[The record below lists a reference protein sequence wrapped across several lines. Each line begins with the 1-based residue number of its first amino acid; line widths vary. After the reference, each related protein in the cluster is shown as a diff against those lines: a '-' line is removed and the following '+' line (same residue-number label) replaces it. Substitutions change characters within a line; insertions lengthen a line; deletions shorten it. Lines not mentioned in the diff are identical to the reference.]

1 MTQMTQITL
10 TQINNAFL
18 PAKEITDTEKFAG
31 RKEYVNE
38 AFHALLSDGTNIAIV
53 GNRGIGKSSLARQII
68 NIGQGDNSLLE
79 KLEIY
84 HDTKLDFLTIYFACG
99 NSITNT
105 NDLLNRLLTT
115 RNCLLEWIYEIPSAT
130 KEIAKLNGGLEAG
143 IPKVITAK
151 LGTDLSTETTANSSI
166 QSHSIETIFQN
177 VITDLLKI
185 KIAKNGILIVVDEFD
200 QIKDTSGFSSYLKS
214 LATNTPGLK
223 FCIVGVAQD
232 IQNLMKEHQSTDRL
246 FAGSVINL
254 PSMNEEELTSIIKT
268 AEDSIEKHIVFDE
281 SAVKKIV
288 TLSKGHPYIV
298 HLMGKQTFKTA
309 FLEPKYSID
318 ESYIDSILRGIA
330 EKEADPVLE
339 GRYKKSV
346 ASSKQR
352 EIVLK
357 AFAVSAKADSE
368 ILTSDAYR
376 ISEEQGVENASQYVG
391 QLVIED
397 YGAELIKIRERY
409 YRFKDS
415 LFQTYV
421 AARPSIF

>member
-1 MTQMTQITL
+1 MTQITL

-38 AFHALLSDGTNIAIV
+38 AFHALLSEGTNIAIV

-151 LGTDLSTETTANSSI
+151 VGADLSTETTANSSI

-185 KIAKNGILIVVDEFD
+185 K
-200 QIKDTSGFSSYLKS
+200 DTTGFASYLKS

-254 PSMNEEELTSIIKT
+254 PSMNEQELTSIIKT
-268 AEDSIEKHIVFDE
+268 AEDAIEKHIVFDD

-298 HLMGKQTFKTA
+298 HLLGKQTFKTA

-357 AFAVSAKADSE
+357 AFAVSAKADGE

>member
-1 MTQMTQITL
+1 MTQITL

>member
-1 MTQMTQITL
+1 MTQITL

-38 AFHALLSDGTNIAIV
+38 AFNALLSEGTNVAIV
-53 GNRGIGKSSLARQII
+53 GNRGIGKSSLARQIVK
-68 NIGQGDNSLLE
+68 IGQGDNSLLE

-99 NSITNT
+99 NSIINT

-130 KEIAKLNGGLEAG
+130 TEIAKLSGGLDAS
-143 IPKVITAK
+143 IPKVITAQI
-151 LGTDLSTETTANSSI
+151 GADLTTETTTNSSI

-177 VITDLLKI
+177 VIIDLLKI
-185 KIAKNGILIVVDEFD
+185 KIARNGILIVIDEFD
-200 QIKDTSGFSSYLKS
+200 QIKDTTGFASYLKS

-223 FCIVGVAQD
+223 FCLVGVAQD
-232 IQNLMKEHQSTDRL
+232 IQNLMKEHQSSDRL

-268 AEDSIEKHIVFDE
+268 AEESIDKLIVFDD
-281 SAVKKIV
+281 SAIKKIIK
-288 TLSKGHPYIV
+288 LSKGHPYIV
-298 HLMGKQTFKTA
+298 HLLGKQTFRTA

-318 ESYIDSILRGIA
+318 EIYIDSILNGIA

-357 AFAVSAKADSE
+357 SFAVSAKSDSE

-391 QLVIED
+391 QLVIDE
-397 YGAELIKIRERY
+397 YGAELIKVRERY

>member
-1 MTQMTQITL
+1 MTQITL
-10 TQINNAFL
+10 IQINNAFL

-38 AFHALLSDGTNIAIV
+38 AFHALLSEGKNIAIV

-151 LGTDLSTETTANSSI
+151 VGADLSTETTANSSI

-200 QIKDTSGFSSYLKS
+200 QIKDTTGFASYLKS

-232 IQNLMKEHQSTDRL
+232 IQKLMKEHQSTDRL

-268 AEDSIEKHIVFDE
+268 AEDAIEKHIVFDD

-298 HLMGKQTFKTA
+298 HLLGQQTFKTA

-357 AFAVSAKADSE
+357 AFAVSAKADGE

-376 ISEEQGVENASQYVG
+376 ASEEQGVENASQYVG

>member
-1 MTQMTQITL
+1 
-10 TQINNAFL
+10 
-18 PAKEITDTEKFAG
+18 
-31 RKEYVNE
+31 
-38 AFHALLSDGTNIAIV
+38 
-53 GNRGIGKSSLARQII
+53 
-68 NIGQGDNSLLE
+68 
-79 KLEIY
+79 
-84 HDTKLDFLTIYFACG
+84 
-99 NSITNT
+99 
-105 NDLLNRLLTT
+105 
-115 RNCLLEWIYEIPSAT
+115 
-130 KEIAKLNGGLEAG
+130 
-143 IPKVITAK
+143 
-151 LGTDLSTETTANSSI
+151 
-166 QSHSIETIFQN
+166 
-177 VITDLLKI
+177 
-185 KIAKNGILIVVDEFD
+185 
-200 QIKDTSGFSSYLKS
+200 
-214 LATNTPGLK
+214 
-223 FCIVGVAQD
+223 
-232 IQNLMKEHQSTDRL
+232 MKEHQSTDRL

-254 PSMNEEELTSIIKT
+254 PSMNEQELTSIIKT
-268 AEDSIEKHIVFDE
+268 AEDAIEKHIVFDD

-298 HLMGKQTFKTA
+298 HLLGKQTFKTA

-357 AFAVSAKADSE
+357 AFAVSAKADGE

>member
-1 MTQMTQITL
+1 MTQITL

-38 AFHALLSDGTNIAIV
+38 AFHALLSEGTNIAIV

-151 LGTDLSTETTANSSI
+151 VGADLSTETTANSSI

-200 QIKDTSGFSSYLKS
+200 QIKDTTGFASYLKS

-254 PSMNEEELTSIIKT
+254 PSMNEQELTSIIKT
-268 AEDSIEKHIVFDE
+268 AEDAIEKHIVFDD

-298 HLMGKQTFKTA
+298 HLLGKQTFKTA

-357 AFAVSAKADSE
+357 AFAVSAKADGE

>member
-1 MTQMTQITL
+1 MEQITL

-18 PAKEITDTEKFAG
+18 PAKEITDIEKFSG
-31 RKEYVNE
+31 RKDFINE
-38 AFHALLSDGTNIAIV
+38 AYNALLSDGTNIAIV

-68 NIGQGDNSLLE
+68 NIGQGDNGLLE

-84 HDTKLDFLTIYFACG
+84 HDTKLDYLTIYFACG
-99 NSITNT
+99 NSIKNT
-105 NDLLNRLLTT
+105 NELLNRLLTT

-130 KEIAKLNGGLEAG
+130 KEIEKLNGALEAG
-143 IPKVITAK
+143 IPKIITAK
-151 LGTDLSTETTANSSI
+151 VGADISTETTTIPAV
-166 QSHSIETIFQN
+166 QAHSIETIFQN
-177 VITDLLKI
+177 VITDLLKT
-185 KIAKNGILIVVDEFD
+185 KIARNGILIVVDEFD
-200 QIKDTSGFSSYLKS
+200 QIIDTSGFASYLKS

-232 IQNLMKEHQSTDRL
+232 IQKLMKEHQSSDRL

-254 PSMNEEELTSIIKT
+254 PPMNEVELTSIIKT
-268 AEDSIEKHIVFDE
+268 AEKSINNHIVFDDT
-281 SAVKKIV
+281 AIKKTIN
-288 TLSKGHPYIV
+288 LSKGHPYIV
-298 HLMGKQTFKTA
+298 HLLGKQTFKTA
-309 FLEPKYSID
+309 FLEPRYTID
-318 ESYIDSILRGIA
+318 EDYIENILKAIA

-339 GRYKKSV
+339 GRYKKAV

-352 EIVLK
+352 EVVIK
-357 AFAVSAKADSE
+357 AFADSAKVDSE

-391 QLVIED
+391 QLVTDD

-415 LFQTYV
+415 LFQTY
-421 AARPSIF
+421 ASARPPIF